1 MQIEKIN
8 SADQNK
14 LFMSIEKLMSSFK
27 RRNIS
32 YIINCQSDT
41 IASITIM
48 ITGARGTVQKN
59 ILLQYNET
67 GDEWIAFTEG
77 YKYYLMYLSELS
89 VVIKSSV
96 TALSATL
103 TKI

>member
-8 SADQNK
+8 SSDQNK

-48 ITGARGTVQKN
+48 VTGARGTVQKN
-59 ILLQYNET
+59 ILLQHNEI
-67 GDEWIAFTEG
+67 GDEWLVFTEG
-77 YKYYLMYLSELS
+77 YKYYLTYLGELS
-89 VVIKSSV
+89 IVIRSAV
-96 TALSATL
+96 TSLTATL
-103 TKI
+103 TKL